1 MEIVNATHPVV
12 SVIIPCYN
20 HGRYLSE
27 AIQSVL
33 NQTYKWIEIIVVDD
47 GSTDNTKHVAESFPN
62 VKYVYQE
69 NQGLSAARNSG
80 IVNSVG
86 AYLVFLDAD
95 DLLVEDALAYNLNH
109 LIGNENLAFAA
120 GGYLLETSEGKK
132 IEKTKDPIYQNN
144 YLEFL
149 KKNYIEMHATVMYR
163 RWVFDDFKYDTS
175 LKACEDYD
183 LYLKISRK
191 YPVYYH
197 SKILAIY
204 RMHGAN
210 MSGNSE
216 LMLNSVLKVLNHQK
230 TFFRTEEE
238 HKALDQGIQYYKR
251 YYTNRLFS
259 QLNSGQ
265 ISLSDEI
272 LKTYNRELYFK
283 LRKNKLKNRVKKM
296 KFLRK
301 YLPAPLA
308 RLFFNRERDSSYTP
322 PPMKVNLGDLDRVK
336 PLSKEFGFDRGGAI
350 DRYYIEKFLEKES
363 DSIKGKVLEIVNNDY
378 TLRFGKNKVTESV
391 ILDINKD
398 NPKANLFAD
407 LSHAPQIPNDSFDC
421 IILTQ
426 TLQFIYDFKAAIA
439 TCNRILKPGGT
450 LLLTVPG
457 ITPIDYDEDECN
469 WLWSFTDKAMEKL
482 MEEQFHSQSTVI
494 KTYGNVLVASAF
506 LYGMG
511 VSEIRVE
518 DLDYRDPNMQVIIT
532 VKAIKKSIL

>member
-1 MEIVNATHPVV
+1 MILKSYSSLV

-20 HGRYLSE
+20 HGLYLAE

-33 NQTYKWIEIIVVDD
+33 NQTYKLIEVIVVDD
-47 GSTDNTKHVAESFPN
+47 GSIDNTKDVADSFPN
-62 VKYVYQE
+62 VRYVFQE
-69 NQGLSAARNSG
+69 NQGLSAARNAG
-80 IVNSVG
+80 VLNSFG
-86 AYLVFLDAD
+86 DYLVFLDAD
-95 DLLVEDALAYNLNH
+95 DLLVDDAIEYNLNC
-109 LIGNENLAFAA
+109 LVEGKNLAFVS

-132 IEKTKDPIYQNN
+132 ITKTKDPIYQNN

-191 YPVYYH
+191 FPVYYH

-204 RMHGAN
+204 RMHGTN

-216 LMLNSVLKVLNHQK
+216 LMLNSVLKVLNLQK
-230 TFFRTEEE
+230 TFLRTEDE

-251 YYTNRLFS
+251 YYTNRLFR
-259 QLNSGQ
+259 QLNSGHLG
-265 ISLSDEI
+265 LSDII
-272 LKTYNRELYFK
+272 LKTYNIELYYK
-283 LRKNKLKNRVKKM
+283 LRRNKLKNRVGEM

-308 RLFFNRERDSSYTP
+308 RFFFKRKRDNSYTP
-322 PPMKVNLGDLDRVK
+322 PPMKVNLGDLDRIK

-350 DRYYIEKFLEKES
+350 DRYFIENFLEKES
-363 DSIKGKVLEIVNNDY
+363 DSIKGKVLEIVNNYY
-378 TLRFGKNKVTESV
+378 TLRFGKNKVKESV
-391 ILDINKD
+391 IIDINKD
-398 NPKANLFAD
+398 NPKANFFAD
-407 LSHAPQIPNDSFDC
+407 LSHAPGIPDDSFDC

-457 ITPIDYDEDECN
+457 ITPIDYDEDECD
-469 WLWSFTDKAMEKL
+469 WLWSFTDKAMKKL
-482 MEEQFHSQSTVI
+482 IEEQFHSQSTVI

-511 VSEIRVE
+511 VSEIRME

>member
-1 MEIVNATHPVV
+1 MEIVNATQPVV

-20 HGRYLSE
+20 HGRYLAE

-33 NQTYKWIEIIVVDD
+33 NQTYKSIEIIVVDD
-47 GSTDNTKHVAESFPN
+47 GSADNTKPVAESFLN

-69 NQGLSAARNSG
+69 NQGLSAARNTG
-80 IVNSVG
+80 ILNSVG
-86 AYLVFLDAD
+86 EYLVFLDAD
-95 DLLVEDALAYNLNH
+95 DLLVVDALAYNLNH
-109 LIGNENLAFAA
+109 LFGNENLAFAS

-132 IEKTKDPIYQNN
+132 IAKTKDPIYQNN

-163 RWVFDDFKYDTS
+163 RWVFDDLKYDTS

-191 YPVYYH
+191 FPVYYH

-204 RMHGAN
+204 RMHGSN
-210 MSGNSE
+210 MSGDSE

-230 TFFRTEEE
+230 ASLRTENEQ
-238 HKALDQGIQYYKR
+238 KALDQGIQYYKR
-251 YYTNRLFS
+251 YYTNRLFM
-259 QLNSGQ
+259 QLTSGQ
-265 ISLSDEI
+265 KGLSDEI
-272 LKTYNRELYFK
+272 LKTYNRELYYK
-283 LRKNKLKNRVKKM
+283 LRRNKLKNKVGDM

-308 RLFFNRERDSSYTP
+308 RFFFKRKKDSSYTP
-322 PPMKVNLGDLDRVK
+322 PPMKVNLGDLNRIK

-350 DRYYIEKFLEKES
+350 DRYYIESFLEKES

-378 TLRFGKNKVTESV
+378 TLRFGKSKVTDSV
-391 ILDINKD
+391 ILDINKE

-407 LSHAPQIPNDSFDC
+407 LSHAPWIPNDSFDC

-457 ITPIDYDEDECN
+457 ITPIDYDDDECN

-482 MEEQFHSQSTVI
+482 LEEQFHSQSTVI

-511 VSEIRVE
+511 VPEIKKVN
-518 DLDYRDPNMQVIIT
+518 LDYRDPKMQVIIT
-532 VKAIKKSIL
+532 VKAIKQTIL

>member
-20 HGRYLSE
+20 HGRYLAE

-33 NQTYKWIEIIVVDD
+33 NQTYKSIEIIVVDD

-62 VKYVYQE
+62 VKYVFQE
-69 NQGLSAARNSG
+69 NQGLSAARNTG
-80 IVNSVG
+80 ILNSVG
-86 AYLVFLDAD
+86 DYLVFLDAD
-95 DLLVEDALAYNLNH
+95 DLLMVDALAYNLNH
-109 LIGNENLAFAA
+109 LIGNENLAFAS

-132 IEKTKDPIYQNN
+132 IAKTKDPIYQNN

-191 YPVYYH
+191 FPVYYH

-204 RMHGAN
+204 RMNGAN

-216 LMLNSVLKVLNHQK
+216 LMLNSVLKVLNYQK
-230 TFFRTEEE
+230 ASLRTENEQ
-238 HKALDQGIQYYKR
+238 KAWDQGIQYYKR
-251 YYTNRLFS
+251 YYTNRLFR
-259 QLNSGQ
+259 QLTSGHKG
-265 ISLSDEI
+265 LSDEI
-272 LKTYNRELYFK
+272 LKTYNRELYYK
-283 LRKNKLKNRVKKM
+283 LRRNKLKNKVGDM

-308 RLFFNRERDSSYTP
+308 RFFFKRKRDSSYTP
-322 PPMKVNLGDLDRVK
+322 PPMKVNLGDLNRIK

-350 DRYYIEKFLEKES
+350 DRYYIESFLEKES

-378 TLRFGKNKVTESV
+378 TLRFGKSKVTDSV
-391 ILDINKD
+391 ILDINKE

-407 LSHAPQIPNDSFDC
+407 LSHAPWIPNDSFDC

-457 ITPIDYDEDECN
+457 ITPIDYDDDECN
-469 WLWSFTDKAMEKL
+469 WFWSFTDKAMEKL
-482 MEEQFHSQSTVI
+482 LEEQFNSQSTVI

-511 VSEIRVE
+511 VPEINKV
-518 DLDYRDPNMQVIIT
+518 DLDFWDPNMQVIIT
-532 VKAIKKSIL
+532 VKAIKQTIL

>member
-1 MEIVNATHPVV
+1 MEIVNSTQPVV

-20 HGRYLSE
+20 HGRYLAE

-33 NQTYKWIEIIVVDD
+33 NQTYKWIEIVVVDD
-47 GSTDNTKHVAESFPN
+47 GSTDNTKYVAESFPN

-69 NQGLSAARNSG
+69 NQGLSAARNTG
-80 IVNSVG
+80 ILNSVG
-86 AYLVFLDAD
+86 DYLVFLDAD
-95 DLLVEDALAYNLNH
+95 DLLEEDALEYNLNH
-109 LIGNENLAFAA
+109 LIGNENLAFAS

-191 YPVYYH
+191 FPVYYH

-204 RMHGAN
+204 RIHGAN

-230 TFFRTEEE
+230 ASLRTENEQ
-238 HKALDQGIQYYKR
+238 KALDQGIQYYKR
-251 YYTNRLFS
+251 YYTNRLFM
-259 QLNSGQ
+259 QLNGGQ
-265 ISLSDEI
+265 MGLSDEI
-272 LKTYNRELYFK
+272 LKTYNRDLYYK
-283 LRKNKLKNRVKKM
+283 LRKSKLKNKVREM

-301 YLPAPLA
+301 YLPTPLA
-308 RLFFNRERDSSYTP
+308 RLFFKEKRENCYIP
-322 PPMKVNLGDLDRVK
+322 PLMKVNLGDFDRLK
-336 PLSKEFGFDRGGAI
+336 PFSNEFGFDRGGAI
-350 DRYYIEKFLEKES
+350 DRYYIENFLKMES

-378 TLRFGKNKVTESV
+378 TLHFGKNKVTESV
-391 ILDINKD
+391 IVDINKN
-398 NPKANLFAD
+398 NPNATLFAD
-407 LSHAPQIPNDSFDC
+407 LSHAPEIPDDSFDC

-426 TLQFIYDFKAAIA
+426 TLQFIYDFRAAIA

-482 MEEQFHSQSTVI
+482 IAEQFYSQLTVI

-511 VSEIRVE
+511 VPEIKKI

-532 VKAIKKSIL
+532 VKAIKKTVL